1 MDTSRTLT
9 RTGTALI
16 AALMA
21 LTAYAGSPSL
31 EEADEESL
39 QAGPYSSALHSSH
52 RFRQRTGPNIDMRN
66 PVLHLRTIRPDD
78 VDAPDRPADA
88 FLEDQYAVLDT
99 RAERMQGRLVVFLA
113 GATSPPDRTM
123 SLYLA
128 SLGFHV
134 LAPHYSNAYG
144 LNTICPPNPDPDCHR
159 LGRQEAFEGRD
170 LSPFIQISRG
180 NSIEERVVRMLKH
193 LAVDMPEGD
202 WGFFLR
208 GNLPRWD
215 RITISG
221 TSHGASTA
229 GLIGKIR
236 RTERVVLL
244 SGPFDNIDG
253 VPAAWT
259 RRQPLTSV
267 RRFFAFSHTADS
279 QFVFHIPNLEA
290 MGLFGEPTSVD
301 TGLPEG
307 CGSHRL
313 VTSADSPDG
322 HSSTKA
328 GETSPKNPDGSFRFD
343 PVWRYLF
350 GVK

>member
-1 MDTSRTLT
+1 MQARPS
-9 RTGTALI
+9 I
-16 AALMA
+16 S
-21 LTAYAGSPSL
+21 SPHSPHHL
-31 EEADEESL
+31 KPRP
-39 QAGPYSSALHSSH
+39 GPK
-52 RFRQRTGPNIDMRN
+52 IDMRN
-66 PVLHLRTIRPDD
+66 PALHFRSIRPDD
-78 VDAPDRPADA
+78 VDSPDRPADA
-88 FLEDQYAVLDT
+88 FLEDQFAVLDT

-159 LGRQEAFEGRD
+159 LGRQEAFEGQD

-180 NSIEERVVRMLKH
+180 NSIEERVARMLKH

-208 GNLPRWD
+208 RDLPRWE

-236 RTERVVLL
+236 RTERVVML

-259 RRQPLTSV
+259 RREPLTPDG
-267 RRFFAFSHTADS
+267 RFYSFSHTADS
-279 QFVFHIPNLEA
+279 QFTFHMANQEA
-290 MGLFGEPTSVD
+290 MGLIGEPTSVD
-301 TGLPEG
+301 TGTPVG

-313 VTSADSPDG
+313 ITSAPSTDG

-328 GETSPKNPDGSFRFD
+328 GGSSPKNPDGSFQFD

>member
-1 MDTSRTLT
+1 MDTSRTLA
-9 RTGTALI
+9 RFGTAI
-16 AALMA
+16 VAALMA
-21 LTAYAGSPSL
+21 LTAYAGPASAVDE
-31 EEADEESL
+31 EEAVVAAPLNLAVDT
-39 QAGPYSSALHSSH
+39 SH
-52 RFRQRTGPNIDMRN
+52 GTIQKRGPNIDMRN
-66 PVLHLRTIRPDD
+66 PALLFRTIRPDD
-78 VDAPDRPADA
+78 VDSPDRPADA
-88 FLEDQYAVLDT
+88 FLEDQFAVLDT

-159 LGRQEAFEGRD
+159 LGRQEAFEGQD

-180 NSIEERVVRMLKH
+180 NSIEERVARMLQH

-208 GNLPRWD
+208 GDLPRWE

-236 RTERVVLL
+236 RTERVVML
-244 SGPFDNIDG
+244 SGPFDNIGG

-259 RRQPLTSV
+259 RREPLTPV
-267 RRFFAFSHTADS
+267 GRFFSFSHTADS
-279 QFVFHIPNLEA
+279 QFTFHMANQEA
-290 MGLFGEPTSVD
+290 MGLIGEPTSVD
-301 TGLPEG
+301 NGPPEG

-313 VTSADSPDG
+313 ITSAASPDG

-328 GETSPKNPDGSFRFD
+328 GGSSPKNPDGSFQFD